1 MESNLKSGMRFFLF
15 PEPEKG
21 YFEEQ
26 KTVDFDGNVCFLL
39 FLVYKRMPVDVFP
52 LMCQHILLRSDRY

>member
-1 MESNLKSGMRFFLF
+1 MRTAMESNQKSGMRFFLF
-15 PEPEKG
+15 PEPVKG

-39 FLVYKRMPVDVFP
+39 FLVYKSIPVDVFP
-52 LMCQHILLRSDRY
+52 HILLRSDRY